1 MSADLRTRL
10 LDHLKQTA
18 LFDRPG
24 LALLAVSG
32 GPDSVALL
40 DLMHLVGPEFELE
53 LAVGHVEHGIQSQT
67 LRAAEHVRELANCY
81 SVPCH
86 IERLSLGAGTSET
99 SAREASYGAL
109 RLMQERVHAQYVV
122 TAHQRDDQIETVLY
136 RFLRGSGIAGLAGIP
151 ARGPRG
157 IVRPLLPFHR
167 RELADWLAARALD
180 PATHPF
186 VFQDPANEDQR
197 HDRVWL
203 RRAVLPIIRDRFGA
217 DSGGRILDLAD
228 DAAGDRA
235 AWAAL
240 LQALPDLD
248 FARRGDCVEVAVAP
262 LQRYDKTLSVALL
275 RAVTRE
281 VGCHL
286 GQRRAARLLA
296 FAMGSSSGR
305 SIQLGSGWQAELVF
319 SRLRVRRDS
328 RSEVPKSRIVV
339 WGVGVNEA
347 SSAGWGRWEF
357 NWCTGTAETPQRD
370 TFFTWVTPGSGEI
383 RGVHAGDRMLPLGGV
398 GRRKVRRL
406 LMEAGI
412 PASERA
418 EYPVIVR
425 GNVVLWIPGVCRS
438 ADEVPQVG
446 TPAVRLDARPA

>member
-1 MSADLRTRL
+1 MSGDLRARL
-10 LDHLKQTA
+10 LEHLKQTA

-40 DLMHLVGPEFELE
+40 DLMHLVGPELDLE
-53 LAVGHVEHGIQSQT
+53 LAVGHVEHGIQSETRQ
-67 LRAAEHVRELANCY
+67 AAEHVRELANRY
-81 SVPCH
+81 SVPCYS
-86 IERLSLGAGTSET
+86 ETLSLGAGTSET
-99 SAREASYGAL
+99 AARDARYSAL
-109 RLMQERVHAQYVV
+109 RLMQDRVHARYVV

-167 RELADWLAARALD
+167 SELADWLTARALD
-180 PATHPF
+180 PATHRF
-186 VFQDPANEDQR
+186 IFHDPANQDQR

-203 RRAVLPIIRDRFGA
+203 RRALLPVIRERFGA
-217 DSGGRILDLAD
+217 DSGGWILDVAD
-228 DAAGDRA
+228 DAASDRE

-240 LQALPDLD
+240 LRNLPDLE
-248 FARRGDCVEVAVAP
+248 FVRCGDCVEVAVAS

-281 VGCHL
+281 LGCHL

-305 SIQLGSGWQAELVF
+305 SIQLGSGWEAELVF
-319 SRLRVRRDS
+319 DRIRVRRYS
-328 RSEVPKSRIVV
+328 RSEVPRSRAVV
-339 WGVGVNEA
+339 WGADEA
-347 SSAGWGRWEF
+347 GSTGWGRWEF
-357 NWCTGTAETPQRD
+357 NWCAGPAETPQRD

-383 RGVHAGDRMLPLGGV
+383 RGVNTGDRMLPLGGV
-398 GRRKVRRL
+398 GHRKVRRL
-406 LMEAGI
+406 LMEARV

-425 GNVVLWIPGVCRS
+425 GDTVLWIPGVCRS
-438 ADEVPQVG
+438 ADEVPRLG
-446 TPAVRLDARPA
+446 APAVRLDARPA

>member
-10 LDHLKQTA
+10 RDHLEQTA
-18 LFDRPG
+18 LFPRPG

-40 DLMHLVGPEFELE
+40 DLMYLVGPEFELG
-53 LAVGHVEHGIQSQT
+53 LAVGHVEHGIQRETQQV
-67 LRAAEHVRELANCY
+67 AECVRELANRY

-86 IERLSLGAGTSET
+86 VESLSLGPGTSET
-99 SAREASYGAL
+99 AAREARYRAL
-109 RLMQERVHAQYVV
+109 RLMQDQVQALYLV

-136 RFLRGSGIAGLAGIP
+136 RFLRGSGVAGLAGIP
-151 ARGPRG
+151 ARGPHG
-157 IVRPLLPFHR
+157 MVRPLLPFHR
-167 RELADWLAARALD
+167 SELVAWLAARALD

-186 VFQDPANEDQR
+186 IFQDPANEDHR

-217 DSGGRILDLAD
+217 NSGGWMLDVAV
-228 DAAGDRA
+228 DAASDRD

-240 LQALPDLD
+240 LRALPDLE
-248 FARRGDCVEVAVAP
+248 FARRECSVEVAVAP

-286 GQRRAARLLA
+286 GWRRAARLLT
-296 FAMGSSSGR
+296 FLMGSSSGR

-319 SRLRVRRDS
+319 NRLRVRRDS
-328 RSEVPKSRIVV
+328 SSQAPGSRVVV
-339 WGVGVNEA
+339 WGGNEA
-347 SSAGWGRWEF
+347 GSAAWGGWEF
-357 NWCTGTAETPQRD
+357 SWFTSPAECPQRD
-370 TFFTWVTPGSGEI
+370 AFFTWVTPGPGEI
-383 RGVHAGDRMLPLGGV
+383 RGVNAGDRMVPLGGV
-398 GRRKVRRL
+398 GHRKVRRL
-406 LMEAGI
+406 LMEARV
-412 PASERA
+412 AANERA

-425 GNVVLWIPGVCRS
+425 GDAVLWIPGICRS
-438 ADEVPQVG
+438 ADQVPPVG
-446 TPAVRLDARPA
+446 TLAVRLHARPA